1 MAEVTTTTSAV
12 FIPEVWQEAI
22 LNYAE
27 RQFRIRNQVTNV
39 SDVASG
45 DTIHV
50 PRVTEESAAVL
61 SSGSAVTFGAN
72 TDGEVQ
78 ISMDQHIVEGKR
90 IGDLVRVQSSYDL
103 FNLYSRSMGY
113 AVAKKIE
120 NYLAVTVLQAASG
133 NDVSLSTDNTFT
145 TALVRSGLQKL
156 LDLGVDYTLGDTFFY
171 ASPAGFMSLASLGEF
186 SDYEKRGPES
196 GGEGPNI
203 TGMIKKIYGM
213 ETYASVDWDDDGGS
227 GDETGTIF
235 TKDSVLYAEQMPMR
249 VQSNYNLEYLATEL
263 VVDQLIGASLHQ
275 ASDSASAQVV
285 NFNNP

>member
-1 MAEVTTTTSAV
+1 MAEVTTTTAAV

-22 LNYAE
+22 LDYAE
-27 RQFRIRNQVTNV
+27 RQFRLRNQVTEV
-39 SDVASG
+39 SDVGSG
-45 DTIHV
+45 DVLHI
-50 PRVTEESAAVL
+50 PRVTEETAATL

-72 TDGEVQ
+72 TDGEIQ
-78 ISMDQHIVEGKR
+78 LSMDKHIVEGKR

-103 FNLYSRSMGY
+103 FNLYTRSMGY

-120 NYLAVTVLQAASG
+120 SEIASLMQTASA
-133 NDVSLSTDNTFT
+133 NDVTLSSDNTFT

-156 LDLGVDYTLGDTFFY
+156 LDLNVDYTMGDTFFY
-171 ASPAGFMSLASLGEF
+171 TSPAGFMSLASLGEF

-213 ETYASVDWDDDGGS
+213 EVYSSTDWDDDGDT
-227 GDETGTIF
+227 GDETATIF
-235 TKDSVLYAEQMPMR
+235 TRDSILYAEQFPLR
-249 VQSNYNLEYLATEL
+249 VQQSYNLEYLATEL
-263 VVDQLIGASLHQ
+263 VVDQLVGVALHQ
-275 ASDSASAQVV
+275 AANAADCQIV